1 MSGSLFLRH
10 SGTRAHNMHKAQLH
24 REISEYSEVISNKR
38 IYRPR
43 AEIKHVAK
51 IHYHGRIRMCLN
63 QLLIHVA
70 YNN

>member
-1 MSGSLFLRH
+1 
-10 SGTRAHNMHKAQLH
+10 MHKAQLH